1 MKADPW
7 ENAEFQGISLE
18 TLWIA
23 SFYQLDI
30 GSIHLPCDNIWFR
43 IHKSTQR
50 PVRLFSVS
58 YTSGKPC
65 TCKKKNQTDKQ
76 QQKKPQQKQKTL
88 FSGSDF
94 FLASQQHALRKGTL
108 ISQLHFKVQ
117 FPAKGSLGQ
126 PWTTLNLPE
135 WTFHFSHSHLSNDK
149 RPRTGTIPFNLTCCT
164 NDRIYIHIFLRNT
177 QILSTMP
184 ILKLP

>member
-65 TCKKKNQTDKQ
+65 TCKKNQTDKQ
-76 QQKKPQQKQKTL
+76 QQKKTPTKTKNFVFWFWLLFGLSTTCSEERDTHFSVAFQGSISCQRISGPALNDPQLTWVNFSFLTL
-88 FSGSDF
+88 FS
-94 FLASQQHALRKGTL
+94 
-108 ISQLHFKVQ
+108 
-117 FPAKGSLGQ
+117 P
-126 PWTTLNLPE
+126 
-135 WTFHFSHSHLSNDK
+135 
-149 RPRTGTIPFNLTCCT
+149 
-164 NDRIYIHIFLRNT
+164 
-177 QILSTMP
+177 
-184 ILKLP
+184 